1 MMEGFGRTFL
11 ALGSPVI
18 FLAGSG
24 GTAVLATMFEG
35 PKRWGVLAAGPV
47 LTLAVAVAPT
57 WLVITLISP
66 GEGSGFLLGAA
77 AIAVFTMA
85 LTPYYLVLGGV
96 GLWRM
101 SRSPAEESRSG

>member
-11 ALGSPVI
+11 ALGPPVLL
-18 FLAGSG
+18 LAGAG
-24 GTAVLATMFEG
+24 GTAVLATMLQG
-35 PKRWGVLAAGPV
+35 PPRWGVLAAGPL
-47 LTLAVAVAPT
+47 LTLVLAVGAT
-57 WLVITLISP
+57 WLVIAVISP

-77 AIAVFTMA
+77 AIAVYTMA

-101 SRSPAEESRSG
+101 SRSPDDETQSA